1 MNCKEGKKNSTSWS
15 RPVARCSELSRKLC
29 FFCNRETR
37 FVEEQKEGECAYSAL
52 LQLFG
57 TLPRFWGFVVWNS
70 LKFSWS
76 LSMNEA
82 SYFPHPWIY
91 YSNNT
96 FYNELSLAARKSI
109 TFSFSKPQHWDSPTS
124 SPWRSIIKQTSLVRE
139 AAFYSIAL
147 VLVENVILGSEHA
160 F

>member
-91 YSNNT
+91 YSNST
-96 FYNELSLAARKSI
+96 FYNELSLAAASLLLFLFRS
-109 TFSFSKPQHWDSPTS
+109 
-124 SPWRSIIKQTSLVRE
+124 RSIETRPHRHLEGRLSNRLRSYVKPLFTASLR
-139 AAFYSIAL
+139 FS
-147 VLVENVILGSEHA
+147 
-160 F
+160 